1 VTSPSRL
8 PTCHGA
14 NRPQAAS
21 VSRHCRPE
29 RGQVLTHPSV
39 VTVPERLQTHSTQ
52 SMHNGSLL
60 VGIMPIFQARERESI
75 R

>member
-1 VTSPSRL
+1 MLPARL

-21 VSRHCRPE
+21 VSRCSLPD
-29 RGQVLTHPSV
+29 RGQSFVHPSV
-39 VTVPERLQTHSTQ
+39 VSTPVRLQTHSTQ
-52 SMHNGSLL
+52 SLHNGSLL
-60 VGIMPIFQARERESI
+60 VGIMPIFQARGIESI